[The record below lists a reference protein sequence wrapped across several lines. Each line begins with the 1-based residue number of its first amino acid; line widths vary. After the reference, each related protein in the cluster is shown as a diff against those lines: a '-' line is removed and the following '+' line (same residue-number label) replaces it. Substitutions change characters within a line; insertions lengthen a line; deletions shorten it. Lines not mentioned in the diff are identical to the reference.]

1 MTNKELNKVQNEVK
15 KASEKTLTGAVK
27 AWCQLFKSGKGIN
40 EILKDNV
47 CFYLILKF
55 CPSVLYHYNT
65 EGLFVPIFYR
75 MIAYSYVL
83 LTHKSVKAANFK
95 P

>member
-1 MTNKELNKVQNEVK
+1 MTSKDINKVQNEVK

-27 AWCQLFKSGKGIN
+27 YWCQLFKSGKEIN

-55 CPSVLYHYNT
+55 
-65 EGLFVPIFYR
+65 VPFSNVVIYDWRAFCACILQNDSICIYF
-75 MIAYSYVL
+75 AY
-83 LTHKSVKAANFK
+83 T
-95 P
+95 